1 MSMSDKDER
10 PTHPP
15 PQGARRAFYRWDLT
29 PHERAALLTVLSDY
43 IGRADA
49 IEVSVDAATGGE
61 IAVSDLLAV
70 LLQIE
75 PTVER

>member
-1 MSMSDKDER
+1 VSMSDKDER
-10 PTHPP
+10 PAHAPP
-15 PQGARRAFYRWDLT
+15 SGGRRAFYRWDLT

-43 IGRADA
+43 IGRPDA